1 MDANYIAYEALV
13 ATREAADWAFWSALG
28 TWFSGIITL
37 VAAFVAFRALQTW
50 KQQER
55 HNEKKALKAALINYR
70 NLLVMMP
77 ETLEPSEPDCR
88 QPALL
93 LQDSMNQIYLH
104 VTLMEVTFDTNEI
117 GRQFHTLYNKH
128 GEYMQGQAH
137 REQIA
142 ELLIPFIS
150 KPFISGAYKIKPE

>member
-13 ATREAADWAFWSALG
+13 ASREAADWALWAALG
-28 TWFSGIITL
+28 TWFSGVITL
-37 VAAFVAFRALQTW
+37 VAACVAFKALQTW
-50 KQQER
+50 KQQEK
-55 HNEKKALKAALINYR
+55 HNGKKALKAALINYR

-77 ETLEPSEPDCR
+77 EALDPADPDCR

-117 GRQFHTLYNKH
+117 GQQFYALYNRH
-128 GEYMQGQAH
+128 GVFMRGLVH
-137 REQIA
+137 RDEVA

-150 KPFISGAYKIKPE
+150 KPFISGAYGKESK